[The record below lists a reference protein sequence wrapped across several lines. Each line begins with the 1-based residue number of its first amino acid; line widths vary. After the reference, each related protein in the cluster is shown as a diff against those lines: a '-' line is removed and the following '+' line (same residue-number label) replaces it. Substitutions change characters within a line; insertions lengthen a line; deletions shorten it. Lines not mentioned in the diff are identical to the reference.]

1 MDNNSLISV
10 IMGIYNCADTLEE
23 AVNSIIN
30 QTYKNWE
37 LIMCDDGSTDNT
49 FDVAMR
55 LSQNDNRIKVIKN
68 DSNKSLAPT
77 LNHCLEYA
85 NGEFIARM
93 DGDDICSPDRF
104 EEELSFLKEHPEFAF
119 VSCDMNLFDTDG
131 IFRTI
136 NYKLYPKREGF
147 LISSQ
152 FCHAG
157 VIIRADAIRTVGGY
171 SESLKFMRVEDYDLW
186 INLYSRG
193 FIGANISKPL
203 YSMRD
208 DRNAF
213 KRRNFSARLN
223 ESRVK
228 YKAFKLFD
236 LPFYYSFRI
245 MEPILKFF
253 VPAFVYKAFH
263 KNI

>member
-1 MDNNSLISV
+1 MNHEPLISV

-23 AVNSIIN
+23 AVNCIIN

-37 LIMCDDGSTDNT
+37 LIMCDDASTDKTYNEA
-49 FDVAMR
+49 VR
-55 LSQNDNRIKVIKN
+55 LSKTDNRIIVIKN

-77 LNHCLEYA
+77 LNHCLKYA

-104 EEELSFLKEHPEFAF
+104 EEELSFLKTHPEISF
-119 VSCDMNLFDTDG
+119 VSCDMNLFDSG
-131 IFRTI
+131 GVFRTV
-136 NYKLYPKREGF
+136 NYNPNPHKER
-147 LISSQ
+147 LIIASQ

-157 VIIRADAIRTVGGY
+157 VMIRANAIKAVGGY
-171 SESLKFMRVEDYDLW
+171 SESAKFKRVEDYDLW
-186 INLYSRG
+186 VNMYAKG
-193 FIGANISKPL
+193 FIGANIPKSL

-213 KRRNFSARLN
+213 RRRKFSARLN
-223 ESRVK
+223 EARVK

-236 LPFYYSFRI
+236 LPFYYAIRI
-245 MEPILKFF
+245 IEPIIKYFIPNFIYIL
-253 VPAFVYKAFH
+253 FH
-263 KNI
+263 KNY